1 MRSKIAALAAGTVL
15 LPAAFAAPPAAADEA
30 SGRRTVEVASFD
42 GTKIVTNFF
51 PAPGLA
57 KGERAESVLLGSGF
71 GGRGA
76 TDPESGELGYLLD
89 AGYNVVTWNPRGFGS
104 GGAVQ
109 IDHPQAEGRDMRK
122 LIDWIARQ
130 PEAKLDGRGD
140 PRLGM
145 AGGSYGGAIQLVT
158 AGMDDRVD
166 VIVPG
171 YTYHSLNDAL
181 YPNRTIKAGWAFG
194 LCSAGLQNGNRFH
207 PRVSSI
213 CLRALA
219 TGTVTK
225 PDEQWMREHG
235 PDFLMKNIDIPTLF
249 VQGVTDTLFPVSHA
263 VAGYRKV
270 KANGAPVKM
279 VWTCGGHA
287 NCMDAEHDASVDREA
302 TLAWFQRY
310 LRGDRSV
317 RTGPEFTYPDN
328 TGARHS
334 AAAFPPPAAKPARGS
349 GEGTTLFSP
358 ADNSGA
364 MFTGGYSRNAIEV
377 PVDAPDGG
385 VLVGAP
391 KLTMRYKGRATNAK
405 TSVYAQLVD
414 ASVPV
419 PGDLPASVIPP
430 LGEGDPQVVNGM
442 VTPVP
447 VTLDGTARRLTIDL
461 EDVVWRLRPGSE
473 LKLQII
479 PNSAVFN
486 QQRAAG
492 WITVDA
498 ATVTVP
504 TAAG

>member
-1 MRSKIAALAAGTVL
+1 MPSKIAALVAGSVL
-15 LPAAFAAPPAAADEA
+15 LSAGFAGAPAAAAETP
-30 SGRRTVEVASFD
+30 GGRTVEVASFD

-51 PAPGLA
+51 PARGPGA
-57 KGERAESVLLGSGF
+57 GERAASVLLGSGF

-76 TDPESGELGYLLD
+76 TDPETGELGYLLD

-104 GGAVQ
+104 EGQVQ
-109 IDHPQAEGRDMRK
+109 IDDPRAEGRDVRA
-122 LIDWIARQ
+122 LIDWIAKQ

-158 AGMDDRVD
+158 AGLDDRVD

-194 LCSAGLQNGNRFH
+194 LCSAGLQNGNEFH

-213 CLRALA
+213 CWRALT
-219 TGTVTK
+219 TGEVTK
-225 PDEQWMREHG
+225 PDETWMREHG
-235 PDFLMKNIDIPTLF
+235 PDFLMKKIDIPTLF

-263 VAGYRKV
+263 IAGYRTI

-302 TLAWFQRY
+302 TLAWFQRH
-310 LRGDRSV
+310 LRGDKSV

-328 TGARHS
+328 TGVRHS
-334 AAAFPPPAAKPARGS
+334 AKAFPPPAAKPARGS
-349 GEGTTLFSP
+349 GSGTTLFSP

-364 MFTGGYSRNAIEV
+364 MFTGGYSHNRIEI
-377 PVDAPDGG
+377 PVDAPSGG

-391 KLTMRYKGRATNAK
+391 ELTMKYRGRATDAT
-405 TSVYAQLVD
+405 TSVYAQLID

-430 LGEGDPQVVNGM
+430 LAEGDPQVVNGM

-447 VTLDGTARRLTIDL
+447 VTLDGAAHELTIDL
-461 EDVVWRLRPGSE
+461 EAVAWRLRPGSK

-479 PNSAVFN
+479 PNSAVYN

-492 WITVDA
+492 WITVTS

-504 TAAG
+504 TTAG